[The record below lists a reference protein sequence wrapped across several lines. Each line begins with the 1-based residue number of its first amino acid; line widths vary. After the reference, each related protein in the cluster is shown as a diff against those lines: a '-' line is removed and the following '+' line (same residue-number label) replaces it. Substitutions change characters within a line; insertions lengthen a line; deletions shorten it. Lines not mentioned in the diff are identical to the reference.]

1 MKQSKGGGSAGHTAA
16 EKKEKKKK
24 NMHSKKKAPSPNK
37 NKSGVCYFYSRFG
50 NCKFGASCNKEHVER
65 VTNPHK
71 KRRSSKTKSCR
82 RLGEM
87 WQTYKHLL
95 WAVPLTTRNLTAA
108 TWGIFSP
115 HTNLTPLST
124 GAVPLRLRF
133 KTEVGTVTHPNA
145 PNPNTGR
152 RVSSPRGTPTL
163 RGVWARDGIR
173 HVL

>member
-1 MKQSKGGGSAGHTAA
+1 MCTAKRRHPA
-16 EKKEKKKK
+16 QTKISLGCAISIADLATASLEPLAAK
-24 NMHSKKKAPSPNK
+24 NMGK
-37 NKSGVCYFYSRFG
+37 GLR
-50 NCKFGASCNKEHVER
+50 
-65 VTNPHK
+65 TLIK
-71 KRRSSKTKSCR
+71 KRRSSRTKSCR

-95 WAVPLTTRNLTAA
+95 WAAPLTTRKLTAA